1 MAVNDKLNEQ
11 YKEQL
16 KSVQALERFTKN
28 ITSEQK
34 AQLKSEKAK
43 LATIEKRV
51 KVEEAYFGSFDSFAR
66 EYSKLNKDTQKQIQG
81 TAKGATNL
89 FGIGQQIAKEKAR
102 EVKYEDSKTKF
113 GKQQRTNIQSRLSIL
128 GDISDNQIQQ
138 AKATQDAED
147 SLRGTTQLQKDL
159 RDLEAQKGTLTKKQ
173 YALAKKNIEQTDK
186 LKQKEER
193 LNFLA
198 EERKGI
204 FNALPGPIQ
213 DMANGAQ
220 RFGKALA
227 AGAGPIV
234 IIGAV
239 LLAALKSFADLDT
252 SARAFRDTTG
262 MTNSQME
269 GIKDQA
275 NSLTGQF
282 ASAGVSAEKVF
293 NTVAALKSEF
303 SDITSFG
310 DEVVASITLLNTN
323 FGVSAE
329 SAAKVQGV
337 FEQIGGLSSETAASV
352 QMQVAQ
358 MANLAGVAPAKVF
371 QDIAESAEIAST
383 LFKGDVESLTKAAIE
398 ARRLGTNLKSVAST
412 TEHLL
417 DFQSNIGDELV
428 AATFVGGQFSL
439 TQARSLAAAG
449 KTVEAQKE
457 VLRQLQRSGD
467 FRKKDYFTQQQ
478 MAKAA
483 GMSVEDINKQ
493 LNAQEKLNSLTS
505 EQRKIAD
512 DAIAQGLD
520 ISNIDKDQLASQAA
534 QFSKQKEMR
543 SQVEALSD
551 AFTGI
556 AATVGSTLTPLL
568 QALMPVLS
576 VILTPIELAAK
587 AFKTIVDYIKESIP
601 LMSALGAGAA
611 TYLFLKQQSLA
622 ADKQSAIFT
631 LAKSAYEASYNAVV
645 MVGNTIKKKGLLT
658 AIAEM
663 AMRAY
668 TSIAAIPFI
677 GPVLGVAAAA
687 GALALGYTYYQQAG
701 DVMSPA
707 DGKTRISTKEGGL
720 LELSPNDDLLAG
732 PGIASPTK
740 GGGGVMS
747 GASEEKMNELI
758 AAVKETKE
766 VYMDG
771 RRVTSRVASSVEKST
786 KNQYGFGT

>member
-34 AQLKSEKAK
+34 RQLASEKAK

-51 KVEEAYFGSFDSFAR
+51 KVEEAYFDSFDSFAR
-66 EYSKLNKDTQKQIQG
+66 DYSKLNKDTQKQIQG

-113 GKQQRTNIQSRLSIL
+113 GKQQKTNIQSRLSIL

-193 LNFLA
+193 LNVLA
-198 EERKGI
+198 ESRQSV
-204 FNALPGPIQ
+204 FAALPGPIQ
-213 DMANGAQ
+213 DMVNGAKK
-220 RFGKALA
+220 FGKALA

-234 IIGAV
+234 IIAAIAI
-239 LLAALKSFADLDT
+239 AALKSFTDLDA
-252 SARAFRDTTG
+252 SARSFRDTTG
-262 MTNSQME
+262 MTNTQME
-269 GIKDQA
+269 GMRSQA
-275 NSLTGQF
+275 NELAGSFGY
-282 ASAGVSAEKVF
+282 AGVNAEKVF
-293 NTVAALKSEF
+293 DTMAALKSEF
-303 SDITSFG
+303 SDINKFST
-310 DEVVASITLLNTN
+310 EVVGSLTLLNTN

-329 SAAKVQGV
+329 NAGKVQGI
-337 FEQIGGLSSETAASV
+337 FEQIGGLSSNTAASV
-352 QMQVAQ
+352 QMQVAE

-371 QDIAESAEIAST
+371 ADIAESAEIAST
-383 LFKGDVESLTKAAIE
+383 LFQGDVEALTKAAIQ
-398 ARRLGTNLKSVAST
+398 ARRLGTNLKSVAATS
-412 TEHLL
+412 EHLL

-449 KTVEAQKE
+449 KHVDAQKE

-505 EQRKIAD
+505 DQKALAD
-512 DAIAQGLD
+512 EAIKQGLD
-520 ISNIDKDQLASQAA
+520 ISDIDKNQLAAQVK
-534 QFSKQKEMR
+534 QFSKQQEMQA
-543 SQVEALSD
+543 SVEKLSN

-556 AATVGSTLTPLL
+556 AAAVGTALVPALEGMMDVINPIAQAVGSIFGLFSGIPGFFPAIIAGLTT
-568 QALMPVLS
+568 MY
-576 VILTPIELAAK
+576 ILTKRQAIAGFFSAIPTI
-587 AFKTIVDYIKESIP
+587 FKTFAGIPFGLGIP
-601 LMSALGAGAA
+601 LAVGAIAGM
-611 TYLFLKQQSLA
+611 
-622 ADKQSAIFT
+622 
-631 LAKSAYEASYNAVV
+631 ASYMTKPPAIADDMSGVPSGY
-645 MVGNTIKKKGLLT
+645 GNTMVSTAGKGT
-658 AIAEM
+658 IALNNNDSFV
-663 AMRAY
+663 AG
-668 TSIAAIPFI
+668 TN
-677 GPVLGVAAAA
+677 LG
-687 GALALGYTYYQQAG
+687 Q
-701 DVMSPA
+701 
-707 DGKTRISTKEGGL
+707 
-720 LELSPNDDLLAG
+720 
-732 PGIASPTK
+732 
-740 GGGGVMS
+740 GGGND
-747 GASEEKMNELI
+747 AKMDMLI
-758 AAVKETKE
+758 AAVKETKD

-771 RRVTSRVASSVEKST
+771 RRVTSRVASSVEKSS
-786 KNQYGFGT
+786 KNQYGFG

>member
-1 MAVNDKLNEQ
+1 MATNDKLNEQ

-28 ITSEQK
+28 ITTAQK
-34 AQLKSEKAK
+34 AQLKAEKAK

-51 KVEEAYFGSFDSFAR
+51 AVEEAYFNSFDSFSR

-159 RDLEAQKGTLTKKQ
+159 RDLEAQKGTLTKTQ

-198 EERKGI
+198 EERQSV

-213 DMANGAQ
+213 DMVNGAK

-239 LLAALKSFADLDT
+239 LLAALSSFSSLNEA
-252 SARAFRDTTG
+252 AKGFRETTG
-262 MTNSQME
+262 LTNSQME
-269 GIKDQA
+269 GMRTQA
-275 NSLTGQF
+275 NQLSGELGF
-282 ASAGVSAEKVF
+282 AGVNAEKVF
-293 NTVAALKSEF
+293 GTMSALTSEF
-303 SDITSFG
+303 SDIARFG
-310 DEVVASITLLNTN
+310 DEVVGGLTLLNTN

-329 SAAKVQGV
+329 SAAKVQGI
-337 FEQIGGLSSETAASV
+337 FEQIGGLTSETAAGV
-352 QMQVAQ
+352 QLQVAN
-358 MANLAGVAPAKVF
+358 MAKLAGVAPAKIF
-371 QDIAESAEIAST
+371 EDIAENAEIAST
-383 LFKGDVESLTKAAIE
+383 LFQGDVESLTKAAIQ
-398 ARRLGTNLKSVAST
+398 ARRLGTNLKSVAATS
-412 TEHLL
+412 EHLL

-449 KTVEAQKE
+449 QHVEAQKE

-483 GMSVEDINKQ
+483 GMSVEEINKQ
-493 LNAQEKLNSLTS
+493 LNAQEKLNSLSS
-505 EQRKIAD
+505 EQRKMAE
-512 DAIAQGLD
+512 DAISQGLD
-520 ISNIDKDQLASQAA
+520 ISDINKDQLS
-534 QFSKQKEMR
+534 
-543 SQVEALSD
+543 SQVSQFAKQQEMQDSVEKLSNS
-551 AFTGI
+551 FMGI
-556 AATVGSTLTPLL
+556 AAAVGTALVPALDGVMAVISPIAQIVGSIVGFFAQIPGFFP
-568 QALMPVLS
+568 A
-576 VILTPIELAAK
+576 ILAGLA
-587 AFKTIVDYIKESIP
+587 TMYI
-601 LMSALGAGAA
+601 MS
-611 TYLFLKQQSLA
+611 KR
-622 ADKQSAIFT
+622 
-631 LAKSAYEASYNAVV
+631 
-645 MVGNTIKKKGLLT
+645 T
-658 AIAEM
+658 AIANFFSAVPKIFSTFAGIPFGLGIPLAVGAVAGLASIM
-663 AMRAY
+663 SKPP
-668 TSIAAIPFI
+668 SIADDVSGVPSGYGNTMVTTAGKGTIALNNSDSFVA
-677 GPVLGVAAAA
+677 GTNLG
-687 GALALGYTYYQQAG
+687 Q
-701 DVMSPA
+701 
-707 DGKTRISTKEGGL
+707 
-720 LELSPNDDLLAG
+720 
-732 PGIASPTK
+732 
-740 GGGGVMS
+740 GGGND
-747 GASEEKMNELI
+747 AKMDMLI
-758 AAVKETKE
+758 AAVKQTKD

-786 KNQYGFGT
+786 KNQYGFG